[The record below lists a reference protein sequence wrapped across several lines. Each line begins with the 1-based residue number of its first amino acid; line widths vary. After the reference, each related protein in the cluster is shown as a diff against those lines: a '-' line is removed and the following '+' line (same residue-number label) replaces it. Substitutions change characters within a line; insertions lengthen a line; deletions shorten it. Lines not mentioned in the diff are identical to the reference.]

1 MADHTAPLSH
11 DSGSLDR
18 LLRPRSVV
26 IVGAQPERNSIGG
39 GVLGNLES
47 FGYTG
52 DIHLVSRSKDE
63 IRGRP
68 CVKTIGDLPAGID
81 VAVLIVPQA
90 AIMDS
95 IAACAERG
103 IAGVIVFTSGF
114 AEAGEEGRA
123 AQEDLAALCA
133 HHGLV
138 LLGPNCM
145 GFANFLD
152 GIPLTFEPMDVHHV
166 PQGGRGVA
174 IVAQSG
180 ATAGNVRQAMHA
192 RGIDVT
198 CTIAT
203 GNEACLGAE
212 HFVDYLI
219 DQPSTAAIGVYVE
232 QIRNPGL
239 FLSAARRA
247 RARRIPI
254 VLLHPGSSERGRVAA
269 QSHTGALAGDHAVM
283 QTILRAEAVAMV
295 ATTDEMFDVLAILS
309 RFPTPGPGGV
319 AIVTNSGA
327 IRGLCFDFAET
338 IGLDLAQLP
347 DAGLARLQAL
357 VPPYVHADN
366 PFDIGTTG
374 FSNPSIYDG
383 STRVLL
389 NEPSV
394 GMILHAHAPGSPGLQ
409 LVKSDNLIP
418 AYRDAKKP
426 VLFTLVGDDYPL
438 DAKFMS
444 DVRAAGIPFFRSPE
458 RAMRA
463 MLVIAAYADALA
475 AVETRAEPAPSLPRI
490 MQSGVIPEHLGKRVL
505 ADLGLRIPR
514 GGMATSA
521 DGAVKQAA
529 AIGYPVVLKAQHAD
543 LAHKSDV
550 GGVIVNIA
558 DETALRTA
566 WDRLYANVAAARPG
580 LALDGALVEEMA
592 SPGLEMVVGARRDP
606 QWGPVVLV
614 GLGGVWIE
622 ALNDARLLPAATTP
636 ERVAAEIGKLKASKL
651 LGPFRGQPARDVQAI
666 AEVVVRLG
674 QLMLADPA
682 IAEVDINP
690 LVVGPEGSGAIALDA
705 LFVRD

>member
-1 MADHTAPLSH
+1 M
-11 DSGSLDR
+11 DR
-18 LLRPRSVV
+18 LLHPRSVA

-39 GVLGNLES
+39 GVLGNLEA
-47 FGYTG
+47 FGYAG
-52 DIHLVSRSKDE
+52 EIHLVSRSKDE

-68 CVKTIGDLPAGID
+68 CVKTIGDLPPGID

-90 AIMDS
+90 AILES
-95 IAACAERG
+95 ISACAERG
-103 IAGVIVFTSGF
+103 IASVIIFTSGF
-114 AEAGEEGRA
+114 AEAGEEGRL
-123 AQEDLAALCA
+123 AQDELAALCA
-133 HHGLV
+133 RHGIV

-152 GIPLTFEPMDVHHV
+152 AIPLTFEPMDVHRV

-180 ATAGNVRQAMHA
+180 ATAGNIRHAMHA
-192 RGIDVT
+192 RGINVT
-198 CTIAT
+198 YTIAT
-203 GNEACLGAE
+203 GNEARMGAE

-239 FLSAARRA
+239 FLAAARRA

-269 QSHTGALAGDHAVM
+269 QSHTGALAGDHAVL

-309 RFPTPGPGGV
+309 RFPAPAPGGAAV
-319 AIVTNSGA
+319 VTNSGA
-327 IRGLCFDFAET
+327 IRGLCFDFAEMV
-338 IGLDLAQLP
+338 GLELAQLP
-347 DAGLARLQAL
+347 PEGLARLQAL

-374 FSNPSIYDG
+374 FSNPAIYDG

-389 NEPSV
+389 EEPSV
-394 GMILHAHAPGSPGLQ
+394 GMILHAHAPGSPALQ

-418 AYRDAKKP
+418 AFQKAGKP
-426 VLFTLVGDDYPL
+426 VIFTLVGDDYPL

-463 MLVIAAYADALA
+463 MVVIAAYAEALA
-475 AVETRAEPAPSLPRI
+475 TVDAPAEPAAALPRI
-490 MQSGVIPEHLGKRVL
+490 AQNGVIPEYLGKAVL
-505 ADLGLRIPR
+505 TELGLRVPR
-514 GGMATSA
+514 GGMATSIDEA
-521 DGAVKQAA
+521 LTQAA
-529 AIGYPVVLKAQHAD
+529 ALGYPLVIKAQAAE
-543 LAHKSDV
+543 LAHKSDA

-558 DETALRTA
+558 NDDALRGA
-566 WDRLYANVAAARPG
+566 WDRLHANVSGARPG
-580 LALDGALVEEMA
+580 LALDGVLVEEMA
-592 SPGLEMVVGARRDP
+592 SPGLEMVVGGRRDP

-622 ALNDARLLPAATTP
+622 ALNDARLMPANVTVD
-636 ERVAAEIGKLKASKL
+636 RVVAEIAKLKASKL

-666 AEVVVRLG
+666 AQVVVRLG

-682 IAEVDINP
+682 ISEVDINP
-690 LVVGPEGSGAIALDA
+690 LVVGPEGTGAVALDA